1 MRKKYVTLSTPKN
14 FTEEG
19 LSGAFRSSGVVQKCN
34 GILNESHRLF
44 AGSAELWQET
54 TDEPWAQV
62 SPPNLDE
69 WSPVLKFLA
78 SRDGSADFSV
88 AFDGRDR
95 GARRAQ
101 EDVFDTRFGGA
112 AMQRKAGSSCSE
124 LWIVYRGSP
133 GTSVCRT
140 RLTVLSANHVEGGMM
155 SMPVARNKLKVVK
168 RETHAVCGEVTT
180 VFGSYTGVEY
190 RPKPEAPRISSI
202 EKDKIFKQTGRKP
215 LPDAWTE
222 DYGASEPLFWQ
233 ETKPIGMWR
242 ALIQDFQ
249 VKSIFD
255 VTAGSGALAE
265 AAMMEGAVYHGLCAA
280 PRDSV

>member
-1 MRKKYVTLSTPKN
+1 MLTSAWLSTVGTVALGELKRTCSTLALGWQLCSGRQVHPALSS
-14 FTEEG
+14 G
-19 LSGAFRSSGVVQKCN
+19 LSTGAC
-34 GILNESHRLF
+34 
-44 AGSAELWQET
+44 
-54 TDEPWAQV
+54 
-62 SPPNLDE
+62 
-69 WSPVLKFLA
+69 
-78 SRDGSADFSV
+78 
-88 AFDGRDR
+88 
-95 GARRAQ
+95 
-101 EDVFDTRFGGA
+101 
-112 AMQRKAGSSCSE
+112 
-124 LWIVYRGSP
+124 
-133 GTSVCRT
+133 VCRT
-140 RLTVLSANHVEGGMM
+140 RMTVLFASHVEGGVM